1 MSNNN
6 VEYLSL
12 DCVVWK
18 VEVSLYVAPALGV
31 VSLLIFFSN
40 FAGIQDVSFFLPQAS
55 LLLRLSLCFFKSLLF
70 PRLLFP
76 TSNPGEP

>member
-55 LLLRLSLCFFKSLLF
+55 LLPEAFFVLF
-70 PRLLFP
+70 QVSIISQAPFP
-76 TSNPGEP
+76 HL